1 MVVVLKKNNL
11 TFWIGLLIL
20 YVSVFYFLDMLG
32 VNFRDFI
39 LLSLGTFLLFFSY
52 KQKIDFLK
60 YVSMIF
66 LVQGL
71 VHTTLS
77 VINITPLSYLDYSFV
92 LLSLYSIGCFI
103 ISKNK
108 ILFRIFIILISVVLI
123 RTISGMTLNTNIK
136 YAYYLYIVTILLSLY
151 FIIIREKT
159 SYFFLVLPLFSY
171 LFGTNNLIFG
181 NNLINHISY
190 KFINLGLLVLS
201 ALIILL
207 ISRIKTSEEDKNEQ

>member
-1 MVVVLKKNNL
+1 MIVVFKKNNL

-20 YVSVFYFLDMLG
+20 YISVFYFLDMLG

-39 LLSLGTFLLFFSY
+39 LLSAGTFLLFFSY
-52 KQKIDFLK
+52 KQKINFLK

-71 VHTTLS
+71 VHATLS
-77 VINITPLSYLDYSFV
+77 VTNINTLSFLDYSFV

-103 ISKNK
+103 LSGNK
-108 ILFRIFIILISVVLI
+108 ILFRIFVILISVVLI
-123 RTISGMTLNTNIK
+123 RSISVMTLNTNIK
-136 YAYYLYIVTILLSLY
+136 YAYYLYILTVLLSLY

-159 SYFFLVLPLFSY
+159 SYSFLALPLFAY
-171 LFGTNNLIFG
+171 LFGTNNLIYG
-181 NNLINHISY
+181 NNLINHIFY